1 MSFPVAYAPIYVHP
15 VPENHRFPMEKY
27 SLLKEQLVYEGIISP
42 TDLFEPTV
50 IEQCHLVDV
59 HTHAYI
65 NRLTNLD
72 CTPREQRV
80 SGFVHCPELIQ
91 RELIIME
98 GTRKCAEL
106 VVNGGIAFNIA
117 GGTHHAYRDRGEGFC
132 LLNDQAIA
140 SNWLL
145 KNTAVKRILII
156 DLDVHQGNGT
166 AQIFAN
172 EKAVFTFSMHG
183 QSNYPL
189 QKEQSDLAIFNYTKY
204 YKKYKFSVKK
214 KYSSLNK
221 IFTNIN
227 DLKLSILSQ
236 SGIGTCWNKIY
247 NTSFLKQNNIFF
259 SNYLFEDVIFFY
271 KSILF
276 SKKISIYSKSLYGYL
291 KRPQSLMSTKHKN
304 YSFVFSYYQDIF
316 NFFKTLPN
324 DPFYNDAKNLSLL
337 KLTNKLF
344 KLFKSSSFSNKSSY
358 YIQLKNFIIKNKD
371 YYHLISN
378 KKLKSKIHSILTK
391 NFLLNLIKYGI
402 V

>member
-1 MSFPVAYAPIYVHP
+1 MMSTTKVLSIIIPAYNIDLYIKDCLESIKNQDFKNFH
-15 VPENHRFPMEKY
+15 
-27 SLLKEQLVYEGIISP
+27 LIIINDFSQDNTP
-42 TDLFEPTV
+42 QIINNFINSNPQMSIDIINNST
-50 IEQCHLVDV
+50 HLGSGLSRNIALSKV
-59 HTHAYI
+59 TTNYI
-65 NRLTNLD
+65 MFIDGDDFLITNTAL
-72 CTPREQRV
+72 
-80 SGFVHCPELIQ
+80 SELI
-91 RELIIME
+91 
-98 GTRKCAEL
+98 
-106 VVNGGIAFNIA
+106 
-117 GGTHHAYRDRGEGFC
+117 TH
-132 LLNDQAIA
+132 I
-140 SNWLL
+140 
-145 KNTAVKRILII
+145 
-156 DLDVHQGNGT
+156 
-166 AQIFAN
+166 
-172 EKAVFTFSMHG
+172 
-183 QSNYPL
+183 

-204 YKKYKFSVKK
+204 YKKYNFSVKK

-247 NTSFLKQNNIFF
+247 NTSFLKQNNILF

-316 NFFKTLPN
+316 NLFKTLPN

>member
-59 HTHAYI
+59 HTQTYI

-80 SGFVHCPELIQ
+80 SGFVHCSELIQ

-117 GGTHHAYRDRGEGFC
+117 GGTHHAYSDRGEGFC

-166 AQIFAN
+166 AVIFQDN
-172 EKAVFTFSMHG
+172 PAVFTFSMHG
-183 QSNYPL
+183 QTNYPL
-189 QKEQSDLAIFNYTKY
+189 QKEQSDLDVGLPDYCDDETYLQLLSDKLVDIRRQFQPDFIFYQCGVDVLASDKLGKLGLTIAGCAKRDALVFAFANQLAVPIVCTMGGGYSPEIRSIIEAHTNTFRQAQKY
-204 YKKYKFSVKK
+204 F
-214 KYSSLNK
+214 
-221 IFTNIN
+221 
-227 DLKLSILSQ
+227 
-236 SGIGTCWNKIY
+236 
-247 NTSFLKQNNIFF
+247 
-259 SNYLFEDVIFFY
+259 
-271 KSILF
+271 
-276 SKKISIYSKSLYGYL
+276 
-291 KRPQSLMSTKHKN
+291 
-304 YSFVFSYYQDIF
+304 
-316 NFFKTLPN
+316 
-324 DPFYNDAKNLSLL
+324 
-337 KLTNKLF
+337 
-344 KLFKSSSFSNKSSY
+344 
-358 YIQLKNFIIKNKD
+358 
-371 YYHLISN
+371 
-378 KKLKSKIHSILTK
+378 
-391 NFLLNLIKYGI
+391 
-402 V
+402 